1 MRKSLIGLVLVLSL
15 SSLPAFSANT
25 PKAGSACNKK
35 GVTKTYKG
43 KEFKC
48 LKKGG
53 KLVWSKGKVVNK
65 ESSVAAPEV
74 IPTPIPSPT
83 TTSSSTPPLTP
94 TPSPTKSIR
103 DWVTTRSTD
112 LGFIHDFRG
121 PCDLESDLPTA
132 FNDLQNAYSQSNT
145 CSGIYR
151 VAKYELGTDR
161 PKAKLD
167 SNSSDL
173 AIKNCEIS
181 EPANSNNQRGF
192 LNLSNASRV
201 QYSNSSK
208 VPGPKMTVQVI
219 PIYASDTERP
229 KNSPEEDYGR
239 YTDVLSTW
247 AKYSSDG
254 ESTIEIRYPDSYI
267 EFSNKVSS
275 YNIYHENR
283 HDSPE
288 HMKFV
293 KDLVQNVDSKINFS
307 GANLIIVVVPPGT
320 PLKNFQQGSLKD
332 FVTQEGSIRHGS
344 TMYPFTLTGLETVKF
359 SNFLSPFWW
368 IHELY
373 HSGYGLNDHYGD
385 TKKDVNTEYGLGHWT
400 LMTPYGGDLSAW
412 EKWILGFVTDSQ
424 VHCVNPNQTTTRWI
438 APSSVKSNEKKL
450 LVIPISQTKGI
461 VLESIRAAG
470 LYYKISKESE
480 GLLPYVVDL
489 EIVGHGL
496 GMKLILPTNR
506 NPNQPPFFL
515 SQAPLREGESVIS
528 NGFKITV
535 VESGNFGDVVRVE
548 KVG

>member
-1 MRKSLIGLVLVLSL
+1 M
-15 SSLPAFSANT
+15 
-25 PKAGSACNKK
+25 
-35 GVTKTYKG
+35 
-43 KEFKC
+43 
-48 LKKGG
+48 
-53 KLVWSKGKVVNK
+53 
-65 ESSVAAPEV
+65 
-74 IPTPIPSPT
+74 
-83 TTSSSTPPLTP
+83 
-94 TPSPTKSIR
+94 
-103 DWVTTRSTD
+103 
-112 LGFIHDFRG
+112 
-121 PCDLESDLPTA
+121 
-132 FNDLQNAYSQSNT
+132 
-145 CSGIYR
+145 
-151 VAKYELGTDR
+151 
-161 PKAKLD
+161 
-167 SNSSDL
+167 
-173 AIKNCEIS
+173 
-181 EPANSNNQRGF
+181 
-192 LNLSNASRV
+192 
-201 QYSNSSK
+201 NSSK

-254 ESTIEIRYPDSYI
+254 ESAIEIRYPDSYI

-275 YNIYHENR
+275 YNIDHENR

-307 GANLIIVVVPPGT
+307 GVNLIIVVVPPGT

-359 SNFLSPFWW
+359 SSFLSPFWW

-373 HSGYGLNDHYGD
+373 HSAFGLDDHYGD
-385 TKKDVNTEYGLGHWT
+385 TKQDVNTEYGLGHWT
-400 LMTPYGGDLSAW
+400 LMTPHGGDLSAW

-438 APSSVKSNEKKL
+438 VPSSVKSKEKKL
-450 LVIPISQTKGI
+450 VVIPISQTKGI

-470 LYYKISKESE
+470 LYYKISKQSE
-480 GLLPYVVDL
+480 GVLPYVVDL

-535 VESGNFGDVVRVE
+535 VESGNFGDVIKVE
-548 KVG
+548 KP

>member
-1 MRKSLIGLVLVLSL
+1 MNKRLIAFLSILSL
-15 SSLPAFSANT
+15 SLSVPLIPAHSST
-25 PKAGSACNKK
+25 KAGAKCTKVGIKSVVGGKTFTCIKSGSKFVWNK
-35 GVTKTYKG
+35 GVAIK
-43 KEFKC
+43 
-48 LKKGG
+48 
-53 KLVWSKGKVVNK
+53 N
-65 ESSVAAPEV
+65 
-74 IPTPIPSPT
+74 PT
-83 TTSSSTPPLTP
+83 
-94 TPSPTKSIR
+94 PTKSIR
-103 DWVTTRSTD
+103 DWTATRSTD
-112 LGFIHDFRG
+112 LGYINDFRG
-121 PCDLESDLPTA
+121 PCDLENDLPTG
-132 FNDLQNAYSQSNT
+132 FKELQNAFSQSNI

-151 VAKYELGTDR
+151 IAKYELGTDR
-161 PKAKLD
+161 PKTKLD
-167 SNSSDL
+167 SDSSDL
-173 AIKNCEIS
+173 AIKKCEIS
-181 EPANSNNQRGF
+181 EPKNSRGNRGF
-192 LNLSNASRV
+192 FNLSDAGRV

-254 ESTIEIRYPDSYI
+254 ESAIEVRYPDSYI

-275 YNIYHENR
+275 YSIYHENN
-283 HDSPE
+283 HDNPE

-293 KDLVQNVDSKINFS
+293 KDLVQNVDSQINFS

-320 PLKNFQQGSLKD
+320 PLKNFEQGILRD
-332 FVTQEGSIRHGS
+332 FVTKEGSIRHGS
-344 TMYPFTLTGLETVKF
+344 TMYPFTLTGLETVRF

-373 HSGYGLNDHYGD
+373 HTGYGLDDHYGD
-385 TKKDVNTEYGLGHWT
+385 YKQDVNTEYGMGEWS

-412 EKWILGFVTDSQ
+412 EKWVLGFITDAQ

-438 APSSVKSNEKKL
+438 APSSVKSKEKKL
-450 LVIPISQTKGI
+450 VVIPISQTKGI

-470 LYYKISKESE
+470 LYYKISKKSE

-515 SQAPLREGESVIS
+515 SQAPLRAGESVVS

-535 VESGNFGDVVRVE
+535 VESGNFGDVVKVE
-548 KVG
+548 KIA